1 MTDVDPL
8 HCSKRDVARFF
19 GEDLKTVDKWV
30 REGCPCE
37 PSGKGPRAPLVVNM
51 PKVWRWRFIKE
62 SYRHSPHAGQL
73 AEQEVK
79 IMDLE
84 YEIGILKGE
93 IDSAFDFRK
102 A

>member
-1 MTDVDPL
+1 
-8 HCSKRDVARFF
+8 
-19 GEDLKTVDKWV
+19 
-30 REGCPCE
+30 
-37 PSGKGPRAPLVVNM
+37 M